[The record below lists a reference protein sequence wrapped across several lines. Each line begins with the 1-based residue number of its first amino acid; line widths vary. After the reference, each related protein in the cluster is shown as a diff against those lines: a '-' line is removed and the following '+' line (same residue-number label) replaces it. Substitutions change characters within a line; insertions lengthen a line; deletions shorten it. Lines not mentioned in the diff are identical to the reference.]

1 MAGMSIVLLA
11 GVALAQEVDWHR
23 SDSNNDGVVDHQ
35 DLYNLHK
42 VWQVSGQPLSPAD
55 SVWSLVGEDIYR
67 FEGNV
72 GIGTTTPGEKLDVR
86 GAIRSDDPAGEGTV
100 TLFADPDGGIV
111 EVTNPLGGS
120 AARLWTM
127 PSGAGLLTLHDPEGY
142 RQTSLFSGEYGG
154 EIEILNQAGSRA
166 SYFWADAGGGYV
178 DVQNAEAQLAGSMWV
193 TDAGGGTVTLYDGGV
208 IALFPPGDETL
219 RAQLSANS
227 NAVGDLWLYG
237 PNTSPNVSLT
247 ATEGNNNHGAVSVYD
262 SEGYARAQLFV
273 DSSGDGQLALE
284 NSKGILTAG
293 IATDDSGGSVVWASQ
308 SCSVADHPS
317 LPDSKIVY
325 SALEGREAAIYC
337 RGAVRL
343 EQGRAVIELPEDF
356 VALASPGTLTVQLT
370 PGSLNSQGLA
380 FETLGKGRIEIGEL
394 GGGTGSYP
402 VHYLVHAERTGYEN
416 HKAVVSA
423 EEFSQVFAAQAPVSA
438 KPMAARRSSPTRS
451 TARSTLGKP

>member
-1 MAGMSIVLLA
+1 MSIVLLA

-42 VWQVSGQPLSPAD
+42 VWQVSGDPLSPAD
-55 SVWSLVGEDIYR
+55 SVWSVVGNDIYR

-72 GIGTTTPGEKLDVR
+72 GIGTSTPGEKLDVR
-86 GAIRSDDPAGEGTV
+86 GAIRSDDPAGQGTV
-100 TLFADPDGGIV
+100 TLFADPHGGIV
-111 EVTNPLGGS
+111 EITNPSGGS

-127 PSGAGLLTLHDPEGY
+127 PSGAGLLTLYDPEGY

-178 DVQNAEAQLAGSMWV
+178 DVQNADAQLAGSLWV

-208 IALFPPGDETL
+208 IALFPPGDEVL
-219 RAQLSANS
+219 RVQLSANS
-227 NAVGDLWLYG
+227 DAVGDLWLYG
-237 PNTSPNVSLT
+237 PNTNPNVSLT
-247 ATEGNNNHGAVSVYD
+247 ATNDNSNHGAVTVYD
-262 SEGYARAQLFV
+262 SKGYARAQMYVDANGNGFV
-273 DSSGDGQLALE
+273 GPVSP
-284 NSKGILTAG
+284 KGTLSAG
-293 IATDDSGGSVVWASQ
+293 IGFDTSGRSTLWANQ
-308 SCSVADHPS
+308 AYLIEDHPAE
-317 LPDSKIVY
+317 PDAKIVY
-325 SALEGREAAIYC
+325 STLEGREAAIYC
-337 RGAVRL
+337 RGAVSL
-343 EQGRAVIELPEDF
+343 EAGRAIIELPEDF

-370 PGSLNSQGLA
+370 PGSLSSKGLA

-402 VHYLVHAERTGYEN
+402 VHYLVHAERAGYEN

-423 EEFSQVFAAQAPVSA
+423 EEFRRVFAAQAPVSA
-438 KPMAARRSSPTRS
+438 KPMAARRSSP
-451 TARSTLGKP
+451 A